1 MSARFNSG
9 AQMWALP
16 PGHVHKH
23 LHRPGLL
30 VIYEVFFHP
39 NVLGF
44 LSNTVVVCFFLFV
57 FFWRAVLTY
66 GSFVGNYL
74 NGCQWNRL
82 SERWLIKSAQWCVT
96 AAS

>member
-1 MSARFNSG
+1 MSARFSSG

-44 LSNTVVVCFFLFV
+44 LSNTVVVCFFFVCFFLEGSLDLRVICWELFEWTPV
-57 FFWRAVLTY
+57 EQIV
-66 GSFVGNYL
+66 
-74 NGCQWNRL
+74 
-82 SERWLIKSAQWCVT
+82 
-96 AAS
+96 